1 LRLTLPRRLPVYAV
15 LMPPG
20 ESDQTYPASMRA
32 AAAAGLL
39 VIGALAFILL
49 DVMSGG
55 KLAGAL
61 SGGCGC
67 EEDKAGD
74 GA

>member
-1 LRLTLPRRLPVYAV
+1 
-15 LMPPG
+15 MPPDDSEPG
-20 ESDQTYPASMRA
+20 YPASMRA

-55 KLAGAL
+55 KLASAL

-67 EEDKAGD
+67 DDDGKAPAD
-74 GA
+74 A